1 MANKRVFELPKGVAM
16 RSRMIVWVI
25 VAAFVT
31 LAVWASFAQI
41 DEVAV
46 GQGKVVPSTRSMIIQ
61 TFDPGTL
68 KELKVKEGD
77 VVERDEHL
85 VTLDPVQA
93 ESLVGEADSRIDAL
107 QARAARLEAETRGVG
122 HLVVPEGVVLS
133 AEAREREQ
141 AALTTN
147 QRAFRDNVAS
157 LERELALAREEL
169 ATVEPYLK
177 SGAANPLEVLKIR
190 QKIAELTTRI
200 SATRSQYAVGI
211 REEYS
216 QTISELDPLKDVRV
230 SRVDQLRRTIIRS
243 PARGVVNDL
252 RLTTIGGVV
261 PAGGALMEIVPLDD
275 TLLVETRISP
285 RDVAF
290 IHPGQAANVKIT
302 AFDSSIYG
310 KLPATV
316 ERISADSIT
325 DENDKR
331 IQYYRVYVRTKN
343 AYVQTRNG
351 RRMPIIPGMV
361 AETEV
366 NTGRRTVM
374 SYLLKPLNKAK
385 EALRER

>member
-122 HLVVPEGVVLS
+122 QLVVPEGVVLS

-252 RLTTIGGVV
+252 RVTTIGGVV

>member
-1 MANKRVFELPKGVAM
+1 MSGFSVHNVGKGDQVSGVSGQRDAFVIQAPPEDIRNNAREGSDLVIQFRDGTNIRINGYFDQYDDGDQVVLVDGDRSFRVDFSDALSSEGDGIAEALVAYVPIGTENNALLALLGVA
-16 RSRMIVWVI
+16 
-25 VAAFVT
+25 AAGAG
-31 LAVWASFAQI
+31 LAA
-41 DEVAV
+41 AV
-46 GQGKVVPSTRSMIIQ
+46 SGDDSPKVSEPTPPIRIPDKPAKPSSYVDNVGDVQSPSSTAATTDDTTPGINIGTGLTDKPKLYVNGVEIPSTYNAATGVLTPNAPLGEGRNTITI
-61 TFDPGTL
+61 TL
-68 KELKVKEGD
+68 
-77 VVERDEHL
+77 
-85 VTLDPVQA
+85 T
-93 ESLVGEADSRIDAL
+93 S
-107 QARAARLEAETRGVG
+107 
-122 HLVVPEGVVLS
+122 PEGPPHYPHNPS
-133 AEAREREQ
+133 ER
-141 AALTTN
+141 L
-147 QRAFRDNVAS
+147 
-157 LERELALAREEL
+157 
-169 ATVEPYLK
+169 
-177 SGAANPLEVLKIR
+177 
-190 QKIAELTTRI
+190 
-200 SATRSQYAVGI
+200 
-211 REEYS
+211 
-216 QTISELDPLKDVRV
+216 
-230 SRVDQLRRTIIRS
+230 
-243 PARGVVNDL
+243 
-252 RLTTIGGVV
+252 
-261 PAGGALMEIVPLDD
+261 VPLDD

-316 ERISADSIT
+316 ERISANSIT

>member
-1 MANKRVFELPKGVAM
+1 M
-16 RSRMIVWVI
+16 
-25 VAAFVT
+25 
-31 LAVWASFAQI
+31 
-41 DEVAV
+41 
-46 GQGKVVPSTRSMIIQ
+46 
-61 TFDPGTL
+61 
-68 KELKVKEGD
+68 
-77 VVERDEHL
+77 
-85 VTLDPVQA
+85 
-93 ESLVGEADSRIDAL
+93 
-107 QARAARLEAETRGVG
+107 
-122 HLVVPEGVVLS
+122 
-133 AEAREREQ
+133 
-141 AALTTN
+141 
-147 QRAFRDNVAS
+147 
-157 LERELALAREEL
+157 
-169 ATVEPYLK
+169 EPYLK

>member
-1 MANKRVFELPKGVAM
+1 M

-122 HLVVPEGVVLS
+122 QLVVPEGVVLS

-252 RLTTIGGVV
+252 RVTTIGGVV

>member
-1 MANKRVFELPKGVAM
+1 MSGKIIDLPKGGAT
-16 RSRMIVWVI
+16 RSRIIVWI
-25 VAAFVT
+25 VALAFVVLT
-31 LAVWASFAQI
+31 VWASFAQI

-46 GQGKVVPSTRSMIIQ
+46 GQGKVIPSSRSMIIQ

-77 VVERDEHL
+77 VVERDQHL

-93 ESLVGEADSRIDAL
+93 ESLVGEADSRIDSL
-107 QARAARLEAETRGVG
+107 QARAARLEAETRGASQ
-122 HLVVPEGVVLS
+122 LIVPEGVVLS
-133 AEAREREQ
+133 AEARAREQ

-147 QRAFRDNVAS
+147 QRAFRDNIAS
-157 LERELALAREEL
+157 LERELGLAREEL
-169 ATVEPYLK
+169 ATVEPYLE

-200 SATRSQYAVGI
+200 SATRSQYQVGI

-216 QTISELDPLKDVRV
+216 QTISELEPLQDVRT
-230 SRVDQLRRTIIRS
+230 SRVDQLNRTIIRS

-252 RLTTIGGVV
+252 RVTTIGGVV
-261 PAGGALMEIVPLDD
+261 PAGGALMEIVPLND

-290 IHPGQAANVKIT
+290 IHPGQSANVKIT

-310 KLPATV
+310 KLPAVV
-316 ERISADSIT
+316 ERISADSLT

-331 IQYYRVYVRTKN
+331 VQYYRVYVRTRN
-343 AYVQTRNG
+343 AYVQTKNG
-351 RRMPIIPGMV
+351 RRLPIIPGMV

-366 NTGRRTVM
+366 NTGRRTIM
-374 SYLLKPLNKAK
+374 SYLLKPLNKAR